1 MAGLL
6 DGFGAALVL
15 LIVGFVA
22 ARRRL
27 LVHEA
32 LDREVERH
40 YHLFKGRRRKN
51 KDGAKSQYRPYPNDH
66 LSMWPHEASY
76 NRQQSSHLA
85 MCRSA
90 KARKKEMFSICL
102 NAIDDA
108 FTFLTDPGSSAFANL
123 IIDIN

>member
-40 YHLFKGRRRKN
+40 YRIRAELFKFE
-51 KDGAKSQYRPYPNDH
+51 
-66 LSMWPHEASY
+66 L
-76 NRQQSSHLA
+76 
-85 MCRSA
+85 
-90 KARKKEMFSICL
+90 ARKFRQK
-102 NAIDDA
+102 
-108 FTFLTDPGSSAFANL
+108 
-123 IIDIN
+123 